1 MEKNKLLNYDINEK
15 FTFDTNHDELYIK
28 LQELLDIL
36 TNDKDRDYMKHL
48 CVEIVDIKSLL
59 KGKYKVNKN
68 DIEFIK
74 TTTNNIL
81 ERLIL
86 HIQTKNEPIL
96 LLNKLM
102 KEVIFNEENDRNKQ
116 INDLQLLNKKLM
128 NQIKELKLNQK

>member
-48 CVEIVDIKSLL
+48 CVELVDIKSLL

>member
-116 INDLQLLNKKLM
+116 INDLQLLNKKLI
-128 NQIKELKLNQK
+128 NEIKELKLNQK

>member
-116 INDLQLLNKKLM
+116 INDLQLLNKKLI
-128 NQIKELKLNQK
+128 NEIKELKVNQK